1 MVIESWLKINFSALA
16 AEKDWSSLNDIEKQQ
31 IKNAIRLRLNDK
43 MWCKLLSLCNKD
55 ESILELARNIA
66 VYVGLDTKIYTER
79 LFSLIMNHLVS
90 ELTDSSIESQ
100 IHAFIESIYPITYA
114 KITGRPKGQTKK
126 AAVAWDFTQGSLK
139 SWSDNANFD
148 SISMTQ
154 LEVKL
159 EYLRKDEVGLL
170 ILYKFF
176 DAESILK
183 FMNTIKKKKLKHKA
197 QIVDVIGYKNIQMQ
211 LDAIDTINPAVVNIC
226 NRVKDFM
233 GDVDLFNRGL
243 PTYYNIITSSLSAY
257 YAEAELQ
264 GQSSAFIIFCDYISN
279 QINQL
284 CCMKIESK
292 GKSWDWTEESLSSW
306 VSKHPTGNSI
316 TLQTPTKETNKKLYL
331 AFSLLVFSRADL
343 SIWGVPAVGRKEAV
357 FWGDAL

>member
-1 MVIESWLKINFSALA
+1 MSA
-16 AEKDWSSLNDIEKQQ
+16 
-31 IKNAIRLRLNDK
+31 IK
-43 MWCKLLSLCNKD
+43 M
-55 ESILELARNIA
+55 
-66 VYVGLDTKIYTER
+66 
-79 LFSLIMNHLVS
+79 
-90 ELTDSSIESQ
+90 
-100 IHAFIESIYPITYA
+100 
-114 KITGRPKGQTKK
+114 
-126 AAVAWDFTQGSLK
+126 
-139 SWSDNANFD
+139 
-148 SISMTQ
+148 
-154 LEVKL
+154 
-159 EYLRKDEVGLL
+159 
-170 ILYKFF
+170 
-176 DAESILK
+176 
-183 FMNTIKKKKLKHKA
+183 KKLQSKA
-197 QIVDVIGYKNIQMQ
+197 QRVEAIGYKNIQMQ
-211 LDAIDTINPAVVNIC
+211 LDAIDTINPAVVKIC

-292 GKSWDWTEESLSSW
+292 GQSWDWTAESLRSW

-316 TLQTPTKETNKKLYL
+316 TLQTPTRETNKKLYL